1 MLVVIGE
8 IRKRISLRR
17 RPDGHLQSMKSE
29 LPRLGHE
36 PIQPQPSRRSLRFLQ
51 GKRPFKPFTYTRYIG
66 NCVVFKVREEANSPH
81 GCPRTETR
89 WPPAVKPVS
98 QNSTACGDKFASEL
112 PLGEIGDFSRLR
124 SRVSYCLGRK
134 LVFSRCHPALPDD
147 TGSVDISSGRSHS
160 RSASRN
166 SRDVRRKASI
176 PSSNDD
182 PPGDRCPPV
191 EEGSLERR

>member
-17 RPDGHLQSMKSE
+17 WPDGHLQSMKSE

-98 QNSTACGDKFASEL
+98 QNSTACGDNSQANCHSLTSEL
-112 PLGEIGDFSRLR
+112 LPREKTCFLPMEWRQPFHRF
-124 SRVSYCLGRK
+124 GR
-134 LVFSRCHPALPDD
+134 H
-147 TGSVDISSGRSHS
+147 I
-160 RSASRN
+160 
-166 SRDVRRKASI
+166 
-176 PSSNDD
+176 
-182 PPGDRCPPV
+182 
-191 EEGSLERR
+191 